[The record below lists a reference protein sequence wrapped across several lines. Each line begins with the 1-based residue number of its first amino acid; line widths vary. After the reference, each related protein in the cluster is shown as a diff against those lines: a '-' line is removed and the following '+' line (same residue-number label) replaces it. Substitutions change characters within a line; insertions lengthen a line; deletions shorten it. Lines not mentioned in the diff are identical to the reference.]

1 MTSDSREAA
10 EARVRSAQR
19 DLNPHKPARAAMW
32 LFGAEYARQGGGSMT
47 FWDRLP
53 LHRKNLCRELVSDI
67 EKARPE

>member
-10 EARVRSAQR
+10 EARAKALR
-19 DLNPHKPARAAMW
+19 DLDPHRPARAAMW
-32 LFGAEYARQGGGSMT
+32 LFGAEYARGGLGSMT

-53 LHRKNLCRELVSDI
+53 QHRKNLCRELVSDI